1 MQISIMSGSKPAGRV
16 EAVVIG
22 VFEGDKGLPVA
33 SVLFSGVESKAV
45 SKKLLEK
52 EFKGGKGETLSL
64 RPEVA
69 PSCEVLWIVGLGKR
83 EKFNTES
90 ARRLGGQV
98 FKKAKAEKWASVR
111 VDGEEVFAAAGKDGV
126 QAFFEGIRLADY
138 KFDRYFSKKKNSYP
152 AVRKVEFVLAEK
164 ADASAASDAL
174 RTAEAIAEGVILA
187 RDFAN
192 EPPNVIFPAAY
203 AERIRKACAGT
214 GVTCQVFDEKKIQAL
229 GMGGIWNVGK
239 GSERKPRLVILD
251 YTPKSAA
258 SKGAASKGASDK
270 APIVLVGKGVTF
282 DTGGISLKPGKSM
295 DEMKFDMAGS
305 AAVVGAVITA
315 AKLKLPVRV
324 IGITP
329 LAANMPDGAAQR
341 PGDVIRIS
349 NGKTIEVLNTDAEGR
364 LILAD
369 ALAYAERF
377 KPRYLID
384 IATLTGAC
392 SAFFDSVASGLMSN
406 DPELASKLRAAGEK
420 AGERLWELPLWDEY
434 EDFIKGTYGDIQNI
448 SRRQAGTI
456 TAGMFLKHFGGHSK
470 WAHLDIAG
478 SAWGQATREY
488 NTVGSTGFGVRLFIE
503 FLRNA

>member
-1 MQISIMSGSKPAGRV
+1 MQITIISGSKPAGRV

-33 SVLFSGVESKAV
+33 SVLFSGLESKAV
-45 SKKLLEK
+45 SKRLLEK
-52 EFKGGKGETLSL
+52 EFKGGKGESLAL

-69 PSCEVLWIVGLGKR
+69 PSCEVIWIVGLGKR
-83 EKFNTES
+83 EKFTVES
-90 ARRLGGQV
+90 ARKLGGQV
-98 FKKAKAEKWASVR
+98 LRKAKAEKWTTVR

-138 KFDRYFSKKKNSYP
+138 KFDRYFSKKKNSNP
-152 AVRKVEFVLAEK
+152 AVHKIEFVLAEK
-164 ADASAASDAL
+164 ADAASASAVL
-174 RTAEAIAEGVILA
+174 RTAETIAEGVILA

-203 AERIRKACAGT
+203 AERIRKACVGT
-214 GVTCQVFDEKKIQAL
+214 GVTCQILDEKKIQAL

-239 GSERKPRLVILD
+239 GSERKPRLVVLE
-251 YTPKSAA
+251 YAPKTA
-258 SKGAASKGASDK
+258 SVK
-270 APIVLVGKGVTF
+270 APVVLVGKGVTF

-295 DEMKFDMAGS
+295 DEMKFDMSGS

-329 LAANMPDGAAQR
+329 LAENMPDGAAQR
-341 PGDVIRIS
+341 PGDIITIS
-349 NGKTIEVLNTDAEGR
+349 NGKTVEVLNTDAEGR

-377 KPRYLID
+377 KPRYVVD

-392 SAFFDSVASGLMSN
+392 SSFFDHLASGLMSN
-406 DPELASKLRAAGEK
+406 DPELAAKLKAAGEK

-470 WAHLDIAG
+470 WAHLDVAG
-478 SAWGQATREY
+478 TAWGQAPREY
-488 NTVGSTGFGVRLFIE
+488 SAAGATGVGVRLFVE
-503 FLRNA
+503 FLRNGL

>member
-1 MQISIMSGSKPAGRV
+1 MQLIAAASSKASAKS
-16 EAVVIG
+16 EAIVIG
-22 VFEGDKGLPVA
+22 IFEGDKGLPVA
-33 SVLFSGVESKAV
+33 SVLFGGAESKAV

-52 EFKGGKGETLSL
+52 EFKGGKGENLTVHGGGSGS
-64 RPEVA
+64 A
-69 PSCEVLWIVGLGKR
+69 TIWAVGLGKR
-83 EKFNTES
+83 EKFTVES
-90 ARRLGGQV
+90 ARRFGGLV
-98 FKKAKAEKWASVR
+98 LKKAKAEKWATVR
-111 VDGEEVFAAAGKDGV
+111 LDGEEVLAAAGKDGV
-126 QAFFEGIRLADY
+126 QALFEGLRLADY
-138 KFDRYFSKKKNSYP
+138 RFDKYFSKKKNSNP
-152 AVRKVEFVLAEK
+152 AVDKIEVVFAEK
-164 ADASAASDAL
+164 SDAADAQEAARVA
-174 RTAEAIAEGVILA
+174 AVIAEGVTLA

-192 EPPNVIFPAAY
+192 EPPNYIYPASY

-214 GVTCQVFDEKKIQAL
+214 GVTCQIFDEKKLTAMK
-229 GMGGIWNVGK
+229 MGGILNVGK
-239 GSERKPRLVILD
+239 GSERKPRLVVLE
-251 YTPKSAA
+251 YAPAGKSAQ
-258 SKGAASKGASDK
+258 
-270 APIVLVGKGVTF
+270 APVVLVGKGVTF

-295 DEMKFDMAGS
+295 DEMKFDMSGS

-329 LAANMPDGAAQR
+329 LAENMPDGSAQR
-341 PGDVIRIS
+341 PGDVITIS
-349 NGKTIEVLNTDAEGR
+349 NGKTVEVLNTDAEGR

-377 KPRYLID
+377 KPRYLVD

-392 SAFFDSVASGLMSN
+392 SAFFDNVASGLMSN
-406 DPELASKLRAAGEK
+406 DPELAAKLKAAGEK

-478 SAWGQATREY
+478 SAWGQASREY
-488 NTVGSTGFGVRLFIE
+488 NAVGATGLGVRLFVE
-503 FLRNA
+503 FLRKGL